1 MSPQIEIQLLAAV
14 VAAACALP
22 GVFLILRRMA
32 LLSDAISHSV
42 LLGIVLAF
50 FVVRDLGSPVLLLG
64 AAAMGVLTV
73 ALVEMMHR
81 TRLVR
86 EDAAIGLVF
95 PALFSLGVILIS
107 RYAGDVH
114 LDLDAVLLGEIAFA
128 PFDRLVVG
136 GRDLGPRGLWVMG
149 SILLLNAAAITVFY
163 KELKLTTFDAA
174 LAAAL
179 GFSPA
184 VVHYGFMTLVSITA
198 VGAFDAVGSI
208 LVIALMIAP
217 PAAAYLLTDRLSAML
232 LLSVRIGV
240 SSAISGYWLAHL
252 LDASIAGA
260 MATMAGAHF
269 ALALLFAPEQGI
281 VARALRRRR
290 QRAASRKQRV
300 VA

>member
-149 SILLLNAAAITVFY
+149 SILLLNAAAIAVFY

-217 PAAAYLLTDRLSAML
+217 PAAVYLLTDRLSAML
-232 LLSVRIGV
+232 LLSVLIGV

>member
-217 PAAAYLLTDRLSAML
+217 PAAVYLLTDRLSAML
-232 LLSVRIGV
+232 LLSVLIGV

>member
-217 PAAAYLLTDRLSAML
+217 PAAVYLLTDRLSAML

>member
-1 MSPQIEIQLLAAV
+1 
-14 VAAACALP
+14 
-22 GVFLILRRMA
+22 
-32 LLSDAISHSV
+32 
-42 LLGIVLAF
+42 
-50 FVVRDLGSPVLLLG
+50 
-64 AAAMGVLTV
+64 
-73 ALVEMMHR
+73 
-81 TRLVR
+81 
-86 EDAAIGLVF
+86 
-95 PALFSLGVILIS
+95 
-107 RYAGDVH
+107 
-114 LDLDAVLLGEIAFA
+114 
-128 PFDRLVVG
+128 
-136 GRDLGPRGLWVMG
+136 MG

-217 PAAAYLLTDRLSAML
+217 PAAVYLLTDRLSAML
-232 LLSVRIGV
+232 LLSVLIGV

-290 QRAASRKQRV
+290 QRAASREQRV